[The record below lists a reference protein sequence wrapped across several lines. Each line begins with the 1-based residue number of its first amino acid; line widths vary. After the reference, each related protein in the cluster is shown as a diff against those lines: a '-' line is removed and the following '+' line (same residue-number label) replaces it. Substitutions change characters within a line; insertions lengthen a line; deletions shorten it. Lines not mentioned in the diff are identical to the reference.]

1 MKYIRNDDGFIAFL
15 DDDLH
20 EITDEDLPISDDF
33 YLELLRA
40 QEKGLDLNF
49 ECAALFKQQ
58 SLKEIDALKKDE
70 NESLKNEINELKKEK
85 W

>member
-20 EITDEDLPISDDF
+20 EITDEDLSISDDF

-58 SLKEIDALKKDE
+58 SLKEIDALKDE

-85 W
+85 

>member
-1 MKYIRNDDGFIAFL
+1 MKYIRKINETITFL
-15 DDDLH
+15 DNDIH
-20 EITDEDLPISDDF
+20 EISEEDLAISDDF

-58 SLKEIDALKKDE
+58 SLKEIDALKDE

>member
-1 MKYIRNDDGFIAFL
+1 MKYIRKINETIAFL

-20 EITDEDLPISDDF
+20 EITDEDLAISDDF

-58 SLKEIDALKKDE
+58 SLKEIDSLKKDE

-85 W
+85 

>member
-49 ECAALFKQQ
+49 ECAALLKQQ
-58 SLKEIDALKKDE
+58 SLKEVDALKKDE

-85 W
+85 